1 MPIEKLLKQLPGPA
15 QRAILDAGI
24 KTVEELSNMSE
35 AEIMSLHG
43 LGPNAVQTIKRFMAE
58 NGMALKET

>member
-1 MPIEKLLKQLPGPA
+1 MPLEKLLKQLPGPA
-15 QRAILDAGI
+15 QRAIQDAGI

-35 AEIMSLHG
+35 TEIMALHG
-43 LGPNAVQTIKRFMAE
+43 MGQGAIQTIKMFMAE